1 MNESRLDNAFSKEKK
16 RKYQRTKR
24 ITFAIIIS
32 TNHRQDENHEDHN
45 NIGDNQKVD
54 RRRGAPI

>member
-1 MNESRLDNAFSKEKK
+1 MVFKKKQKQKNKKKPKEL
-16 RKYQRTKR
+16 R
-24 ITFAIIIS
+24 TFAIIIS
-32 TNHRQDENHEDHN
+32 TNHRQDEYHEDHN